1 MRGLQRG
8 SLLGRVVLLGL
19 GILGLGRRGR
29 GIERDGSFFSFFSF
43 LLILVYI
50 LLHIGI
56 LLWLYLLWMDGSFF
70 CNTSNTVGC

>member
-1 MRGLQRG
+1 M
-8 SLLGRVVLLGL
+8 LLGL

-29 GIERDGSFFSFFSF
+29 GIERDDSSSFFFFSF

-56 LLWLYLLWMDGSFF
+56 LTMVVLTMDGWEFF
-70 CNTSNTVGC
+70 CNTSNTVEC